1 MAERIIF
8 HIDVN
13 SAFLSWSA
21 VKRLKENPT
30 AVDLRTIPSAVG
42 GDRASRHGIITA
54 KSIPAKKY
62 GVTTGEPVVNA
73 LEKCPDLVLVHSDF
87 TTYREYSH
95 AFIEILADYSPLLE
109 QVSIDEAYLDVTDY
123 LNASVKKP
131 GADLRQR
138 AVDLAAEIR
147 ARILRELSFTVNVG
161 ISNNKLLAKMA
172 SDFAKPD
179 KTHTLF
185 PEEVPAKMWPLPIRE
200 LYGCGKATAERLIQ
214 AEIRTIGDAAHADP
228 DWLMAATGEK
238 SGQYLWRSANGYGSD
253 TVHPERDAAKSYS
266 NETTMSSDIT
276 DDNYTMRM
284 PEVLRHL
291 SEKVAGRLARDG
303 VYAQTIT
310 VTLKTSDFRRHSRQ
324 TSLPESTHDAE
335 TIYRTADRLA
345 RELVFGEHGIFTKGT
360 TARTDAADLGKIGIR
375 LVGVGGSNLDT
386 GTFRQIGLM
395 EWMQEKK
402 VSEEEKQ
409 RRARLDSMLAG
420 VREKY
425 GKDALHKGA
434 N

>member
-1 MAERIIF
+1 
-8 HIDVN
+8 
-13 SAFLSWSA
+13 
-21 VKRLKENPT
+21 
-30 AVDLRTIPSAVG
+30 
-42 GDRASRHGIITA
+42 
-54 KSIPAKKY
+54 
-62 GVTTGEPVVNA
+62 
-73 LEKCPDLVLVHSDF
+73 
-87 TTYREYSH
+87 
-95 AFIEILADYSPLLE
+95 
-109 QVSIDEAYLDVTDY
+109 
-123 LNASVKKP
+123 
-131 GADLRQR
+131 
-138 AVDLAAEIR
+138 
-147 ARILRELSFTVNVG
+147 
-161 ISNNKLLAKMA
+161 
-172 SDFAKPD
+172 
-179 KTHTLF
+179 
-185 PEEVPAKMWPLPIRE
+185 
-200 LYGCGKATAERLIQ
+200 
-214 AEIRTIGDAAHADP
+214 
-228 DWLMAATGEK
+228 
-238 SGQYLWRSANGYGSD
+238 
-253 TVHPERDAAKSYS
+253 
-266 NETTMSSDIT
+266 MSSDIT

-409 RRARLDSMLAG
+409 RRERLDSMLAG
-420 VREKY
+420 IREQY
-425 GKDALHKGA
+425 GKDALHKGTK
-434 N
+434 